1 MKHLFAFFI
10 AFLFWQSPVFA
21 DFKLC
26 NKTSSRVGVA
36 IGYQDN
42 TVWVTEGW
50 WNIPANG
57 CETLLRGQLIAR
69 YYYVYATDYDKGGE
83 WSGRAFMC
91 SREKE
96 FTIKGIEDCLTRGYD
111 RTGFS
116 EIDTQDQKDWTVQL
130 NDSTITPRQPP
141 VKK

>member
-1 MKHLFAFFI
+1 VA
-10 AFLFWQSPVFA
+10 
-21 DFKLC
+21 
-26 NKTSSRVGVA
+26 VGYKDGG
-36 IGYQDN
+36 I
-42 TVWVTEGW
+42 WVTEGW
-50 WNIPANG
+50 WNIPANA

-69 YYYVYATDYDKGGE
+69 YYYLYATDYDKGGE

-130 NDSTITPRQPP
+130 NDSSITPRNPP
-141 VKK
+141 IKK